1 MKKLLSTLL
10 IGMLALCLTT
20 SVFAAGP
27 RVLKFSSIH
36 EPTHPSAITAEFFA
50 DRVNQLTNGEV
61 EIQVYHSR
69 QLGDALQNVENVRN
83 GSIAM
88 TSVSIANLSQVNP
101 KMDMFS
107 LPYIFK
113 NADHYWYILN
123 NPKTMEFMSMLEPK
137 GIKVVSWIDSGARSL
152 FTQEPVNTPEDM
164 KGMKIRVMA
173 SPVMISTMNALGANG
188 VPVAWGELYNALQTG
203 VVDGAENN
211 PPSLISMKFYEVS
224 KYFTI
229 DEHMRIP
236 DVNVISAKV
245 FDKLTESQQ
254 AAIMKAGEEATAF
267 MRGAWAIS
275 RQQSLMQ
282 LENLLEGIIEP
293 DKQPFIDAV
302 ADLVKTEAERLE
314 VQDMVN
320 WIIEEGANF

>member
-1 MKKLLSTLL
+1 MKKLLFTAFIGAL
-10 IGMLALCLTT
+10 ILC
-20 SVFAAGP
+20 FAIPVIAAKP
-27 RVLKFSSIH
+27 RILKFSSIH
-36 EPTHPSAITAEFFA
+36 EPSHPSAITAEFFA
-50 DRVNQLTNGEV
+50 KRVKQLTNGEV
-61 EIQVYHSR
+61 EVQVYHSR

-83 GSIAM
+83 GSVAM

-113 NADHYWYILN
+113 SGDHYWHVLSSA
-123 NPKTMEFMSMLEPK
+123 KTMEFMSMLEPK

-152 FTQEPVNTPEDM
+152 FTQEPVRTPEDM

-173 SPVMISTMNALGANG
+173 SPVMIETMKVLGANG
-188 VPVAWGELYNALQTG
+188 VPVAWGELYSALQTG

-211 PPSLISMKFYEVS
+211 PPSVLSMKFYEVS
-224 KYFTI
+224 KYFTL

-236 DVNVISAKV
+236 DANIISAKV
-245 FDKLTESQQ
+245 FDKLSKSQQ

-275 RQQSLMQ
+275 RQKSLVQ
-282 LENLLEGIIEP
+282 LEKLLEGIIEP

-302 ADLVKTEAERLE
+302 ADFVQGEAKRLDVE
-314 VQDMVN
+314 DMVK
-320 WIIEEGANF
+320 WIMAEGNNF

>member
-1 MKKLLSTLL
+1 MKKSLFAVLLGAL
-10 IGMLALCLTT
+10 ILCIALPIY
-20 SVFAAGP
+20 AANP

-36 EPTHPSAITAEFFA
+36 DPSHPSGITAEFFA
-50 DRVNQLTNGEV
+50 KRVDQLTNGEV
-61 EIQVYHSR
+61 EVQVYHSR

-83 GSIAM
+83 GSVAM
-88 TSVSIANLSQVNP
+88 TSISMANLSQVNP

-113 NADHYWYILN
+113 SGDHYWHVLSS
-123 NPKTMEFMSMLEPK
+123 PKTMEFMSVLEPK
-137 GIKVVSWIDSGARSL
+137 GIKIVSWIDSGARSL
-152 FTQEPVNTPEDM
+152 FTQEPVRTPEDM

-173 SPVMISTMNALGANG
+173 SPVMINTMKALGANG
-188 VPVAWGELYNALQTG
+188 VPVAWGELYSALQTG

-211 PPSLISMKFYEVS
+211 PPSVYSMKFNEVS
-224 KYFTI
+224 KYYTL

-236 DVNVISAKV
+236 DLNIISKKV
-245 FDKLTESQQ
+245 FDKLSDSQQ

-275 RQQSLMQ
+275 RQQSLAQ
-282 LENLLEGIIEP
+282 LEKLMEGIIEP

-302 ADLVKTEAERLE
+302 ADFVQAEALRLDVE
-314 VQDMVN
+314 EMVN
-320 WIIEEGANF
+320 WIQAEGDNY

>member
-1 MKKLLSTLL
+1 MKKRILMLLVGTLV
-10 IGMLALCLTT
+10 LCLAMP
-20 SVFAAGP
+20 VFAAKP

-36 EPTHPSAITAEFFA
+36 EPSHPSAITAEFFA
-50 DRVNQLTNGEV
+50 KRVSQLTNGEV
-61 EIQVYHSR
+61 EVQVYHSR

-83 GSIAM
+83 GSVAM
-88 TSVSIANLSQVNP
+88 TSVSVANLSQVNP

-113 NADHYWYILN
+113 SGDHYWHVLSS
-123 NPKTMEFMSMLEPK
+123 PKAMEFMSVLEPK

-152 FTQEPVNTPEDM
+152 FTQKPVRTPEDM

-173 SPVMISTMNALGANG
+173 SPVMINTMKALGANG
-188 VPVAWGELYNALQTG
+188 VPVAWGELYSALQTG

-211 PPSLISMKFYEVS
+211 PPSVFSMKFYEVS
-224 KYFTI
+224 KYFTL

-236 DVNVISAKV
+236 DANIISAKV
-245 FDKLTESQQ
+245 FNKLSESQQ
-254 AAIMKAGEEATAF
+254 AAILKAGEEATAF

-275 RQQSLMQ
+275 RQQSLAQ
-282 LENLLEGIIEP
+282 LEKLLEGIIEP

-302 ADLVKTEAERLE
+302 ADFVQGEAKRLE
-314 VQDMVN
+314 VGDMVN
-320 WIIEEGANF
+320 WIMDEGANF